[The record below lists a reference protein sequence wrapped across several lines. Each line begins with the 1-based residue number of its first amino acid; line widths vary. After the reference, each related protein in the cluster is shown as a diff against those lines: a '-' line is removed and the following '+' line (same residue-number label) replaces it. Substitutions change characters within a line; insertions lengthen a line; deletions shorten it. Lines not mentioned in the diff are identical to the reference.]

1 MTFSSITFL
10 IYFLPVFL
18 LVYHLVPHKFKNAC
32 ILLFSVFFY
41 AWGGPKFI
49 FVILGTTFLDFFLV
63 NKMASASTGSATGLS
78 KKQLLVISLLM
89 NLGLLF
95 YFKYSNFFIDNINEV
110 LGLAGIKPI
119 SWLKIVLPI
128 GISFYTFESVTYV
141 VDVYRGVHKPLK
153 NFWHYQ
159 TYILLFPKLI
169 AGPIVRYHDIA
180 DQITDREKNYT
191 PEVKLSGFYTF
202 CIGLAKKVIIANTIG
217 AQADDVFKLDATQID
232 TAAAWVGA
240 LAYTFQIYFDFS
252 GYSDMAIGICKM
264 IGIRLPENFNNP
276 YLSSSITEFWRRW
289 HITLGTWMKNYLY
302 IPLGGNKVDSN
313 FKLYRNLFIVF
324 LLSGLWHGAS
334 WNFIIWGAFHGF
346 FLVLERLFLL
356 KVYNK
361 TGKIIST
368 ILTFIIVVVG
378 WVYFRLENL
387 EQANHIVKTM
397 FSFNFFDGKFAL
409 HNDFYFSLSL
419 SILFSF
425 FAFIP
430 FTKQLQAK
438 VYGENHNTVSNTVML
453 TVSVLLFY
461 ISLSY
466 IAALDF
472 NPFIYF
478 RF

>member
-1 MTFSSITFL
+1 MVFSSITFL
-10 IYFLPVFL
+10 VYFLPVFL
-18 LVYHLVPHKFKNAC
+18 LAYHLTPNKLKNAC
-32 ILLFSVFFY
+32 ILIFSIIFY

-63 NKMASASTGSATGLS
+63 NKMHEAKTEKT
-78 KKQLLVISLLM
+78 KKQFLVLSLAM

-95 YFKYSNFFIDNINEV
+95 YFKYSNFFIENINAV
-110 LGLAGIKPI
+110 LGLVGIQEIK
-119 SWLKIVLPI
+119 WLKIILPI

-141 VDVYRGVHKPLK
+141 VDVYRGIHKPLK

-191 PEVKLSGFYTF
+191 ADVKLSGFYTF
-202 CIGLAKKVIIANTIG
+202 CLGLAKKVIIANTIG
-217 AQADDVFKLDATQID
+217 SQADDVFKLDMTQID
-232 TAAAWVGA
+232 SAAAWVGA

-252 GYSDMAIGICKM
+252 GYSDMAIGLCKIM
-264 IGIRLPENFNNP
+264 GFRLPENFHNP
-276 YLSSSITEFWRRW
+276 YLSGSITEFWRRW
-289 HITLGTWMKNYLY
+289 HMTLGSWMKNYLY
-302 IPLGGNKVDSN
+302 IPLGGNKVKSSS
-313 FKLYRNLFIVF
+313 KLYRNLMIVF
-324 LLSGLWHGAS
+324 LASGLWHGAS
-334 WNFIIWGAFHGF
+334 WNFIIWGAFHGL

-356 KVYNK
+356 KVYEK
-361 TGKIIST
+361 IGKVIPT
-368 ILTFIIVVVG
+368 LLTFLIVVVG
-378 WVYFRLENL
+378 WVYFRTEDLSY
-387 EQANHIVKTM
+387 ANHVVKQL
-397 FSFNFFDGKFAL
+397 FSFNFNDGKFAL
-409 HNDFYFSLSL
+409 HNDFYFSLTL
-419 SILFSF
+419 ATFFSF

-430 FTKQLQAK
+430 FTKNIQAK
-438 VYGENHNTVSNTVML
+438 VYGENHTTVSTTVML
-453 TVSVLLFY
+453 SLSIVLFY

>member
-1 MTFSSITFL
+1 MVFSSISFL
-10 IYFLPVFL
+10 VYFLPIFL
-18 LVYHLVPHKFKNAC
+18 LAYHLTPNKLKNAC
-32 ILLFSVFFY
+32 ILIFSIVFY

-63 NKMASASTGSATGLS
+63 NKMHEAKTTKT
-78 KKQLLVISLLM
+78 KKQFLVLSLVM

-95 YFKYSNFFIDNINEV
+95 YFKYSNFFIENINAV
-110 LGLAGIKPI
+110 LGLAGINEIK
-119 SWLKIVLPI
+119 WLKIVLPI

-141 VDVYRGVHKPLK
+141 VDVYRGIHKPLK

-191 PEVKLSGFYTF
+191 PDVKLSGFYTF

-217 AQADDVFKLDATQID
+217 SQADDVFNLDNSQID
-232 TAAAWVGA
+232 TATAWIGA

-252 GYSDMAIGICKM
+252 GYSDMAIGLCKIM
-264 IGIRLPENFNNP
+264 GFRISENFNNP
-276 YLSSSITEFWRRW
+276 YLSTSITEFWRRW
-289 HITLGTWMKNYLY
+289 HMTLGAWMKNYLY
-302 IPLGGNKVDSN
+302 IPLGGNKVSSPT
-313 FKLYRNLFIVF
+313 KLYRNLFIVF

-334 WNFIIWGAFHGF
+334 WNFIIWGAFHGV

-356 KVYNK
+356 KVYDK
-361 TGKIIST
+361 IGKIIPT
-368 ILTFIIVVVG
+368 LLTFLIVVVG
-378 WVYFRLENL
+378 WVYFRTENMG
-387 EQANHIVKTM
+387 QANYMVKTM
-397 FSFNFFDGKFAL
+397 FSFNSFDSKFAI
-409 HNDFYFSLSL
+409 HNDFYFSL
-419 SILFSF
+419 IIAAIFSF
-425 FAFIP
+425 FACIP
-430 FTKQLQAK
+430 ATKKLQVK
-438 VYGENHNTVSNTVML
+438 IYGETHTQISHSIMLVS
-453 TVSVLLFY
+453 SIALFY
-461 ISLSY
+461 IALSY

>member
-1 MTFSSITFL
+1 MVFSSITFL
-10 IYFLPVFL
+10 VYFLPIFL
-18 LVYHLVPHKFKNAC
+18 LAYHLTPHKFKNAC
-32 ILLFSVFFY
+32 ILIFSIVFY

-49 FVILGTTFLDFFLV
+49 FVILGTTFLDFILV
-63 NKMASASTGSATGLS
+63 NKMHEAKDAKT
-78 KKQLLVISLLM
+78 KKQILVISLLM

-95 YFKYSNFFIDNINEV
+95 YFKYSNFFIENINV
-110 LGLAGIKPI
+110 LFSAVGIGEIK
-119 SWLKIVLPI
+119 WLKIILPI

-141 VDVYRGVHKPLK
+141 VDVYRGIHKPLK
-153 NFWHYQ
+153 NFWNYQ

-180 DQITDREKNYT
+180 GQITDREKNYT
-191 PEVKLSGFYTF
+191 PDVKLSGFYTF

-217 AQADDVFKLDATQID
+217 SQADEVFKLDLADVNT
-232 TAAAWVGA
+232 TAAWVGA

-252 GYSDMAIGICKM
+252 GYSDMAIGLCKIM
-264 IGIRLPENFNNP
+264 GFRLPENFNNP

-289 HITLGTWMKNYLY
+289 HMTLGAWMKNYLY
-302 IPLGGNKVDSN
+302 IPLGGNKVDTN

-334 WNFIIWGAFHGF
+334 WNFIIWGAFHGL

-356 KVYNK
+356 KAYEK
-361 TGKIIST
+361 LPKIIPT
-368 ILTFIIVVVG
+368 LLTFLIVVIG
-378 WVYFRLENL
+378 WVYFRTENIS
-387 EQANHIVKTM
+387 QASHIIKTM
-397 FSFNFFDGKFAL
+397 FRFDFSPGKFAL
-409 HNDFYFSLSL
+409 HNDFYFSLLL
-419 SILFSF
+419 SVVFSF
-425 FAFIP
+425 FAFLP
-430 FTKQLQAK
+430 VTKSLQAK
-438 VYGENHNTVSNTVML
+438 VYGENHTAASNGIMML
-453 TVSVLLFY
+453 ISITLFY

>member
-1 MTFSSITFL
+1 MVFSSITFL
-10 IYFLPVFL
+10 VYFLPIFL
-18 LVYHLVPHKFKNAC
+18 LAYHLTPNKLKNAC
-32 ILLFSVFFY
+32 ILIFSIVFY

-49 FVILGTTFLDFFLV
+49 FVILGTTLVDFFLV
-63 NKMASASTGSATGLS
+63 KKMAES
-78 KKQLLVISLLM
+78 KSDKTKKRLLVISLII
-89 NLGLLF
+89 NIGLLF
-95 YFKYSNFFIDNINEV
+95 YFKYCNFFIENFNEA
-110 LGLAGIKPI
+110 LGLAGIKEI

-141 VDVYRGVHKPLK
+141 VDVYRGIHKPLK

-191 PEVKLSGFYTF
+191 ADVKLSGFYTF

-217 AQADDVFKLDATQID
+217 SQADDVFKMDVQHID
-232 TAAAWVGA
+232 SAAAWVGA
-240 LAYTFQIYFDFS
+240 IAYTFQIYFDFS
-252 GYSDMAIGICKM
+252 GYSDMAIGLCKIM
-264 IGIRLPENFNNP
+264 GIRIPENFNNP

-289 HITLGTWMKNYLY
+289 HMTLGAWMKNYLY

-313 FKLYRNLFIVF
+313 AKLYRNLLIVF
-324 LLSGLWHGAS
+324 LLSGLWHGAA
-334 WNFIIWGAFHGF
+334 WTFIFWGAFHGL

-356 KVYNK
+356 KVYA
-361 TGKIIST
+361 KIGRLFST
-368 ILTFIIVVVG
+368 LLTFFIVVVG
-378 WVYFRLENL
+378 WVYFRSENMS
-387 EQANHIVKTM
+387 QANHFIKAM
-397 FSFNFFDGKFAL
+397 FSFNFTDGKFAL
-409 HNDFYFSLSL
+409 HNDFYFSLAL
-419 SILFSF
+419 AVFFSF
-425 FAFIP
+425 FACFP
-430 FTKQLQAK
+430 FTKKLQASA
-438 VYGENHNTVSNTVML
+438 YGENHTVVSNTVL
-453 TVSVLLFY
+453 LSISVLLFY

>member
-1 MTFSSITFL
+1 MVFSSITFL
-10 IYFLPVFL
+10 VYFLPIFL
-18 LVYHLVPHKFKNAC
+18 LAYHLTPHKFKNAC
-32 ILLFSVFFY
+32 ILIFSIVFY

-49 FVILGTTFLDFFLV
+49 FVILGTTFLDYFLV
-63 NKMASASTGSATGLS
+63 SKMAESKSEKT
-78 KKQLLVISLLM
+78 KKQFLVLSLIM

-95 YFKYSNFFIDNINEV
+95 YFKYSNFFIDNINGA
-110 LGLAGIKPI
+110 LGLAGMKEI

-141 VDVYRGVHKPLK
+141 VDVYRGIHKPLK

-180 DQITDREKNYT
+180 DQITNRENNYT
-191 PEVKLSGFYTF
+191 ADVKLSGFYTF

-217 AQADDVFKLDATQID
+217 AQADDVFKLDVQHID
-232 TAAAWVGA
+232 SAAAWVGA
-240 LAYTFQIYFDFS
+240 IAYAFQIYFDFS
-252 GYSDMAIGICKM
+252 GYSDMAIGLCKM

-289 HITLGTWMKNYLY
+289 HITLGAWMKNYLY
-302 IPLGGNKVDSN
+302 IPLGGNTVASEY
-313 FKLYRNLFIVF
+313 KLYRNLFIVF

-334 WNFIIWGAFHGF
+334 WNFIIWGTFHGL
-346 FLVLERLFLL
+346 FLVMERLFLL
-356 KVYNK
+356 KVYAK
-361 TGKIIST
+361 IGKVIST
-368 ILTFIIVVVG
+368 VITFLIVVVG
-378 WVYFRLENL
+378 WVYFRIEDLS
-387 EQANHIVKTM
+387 QANHIVKTM
-397 FSFNFFDGKFAL
+397 FSFNFTDGKFAL

-419 SILFSF
+419 AVFFSF

-430 FTKQLQAK
+430 FTKNIQTK
-438 VYGENHNTVSNTVML
+438 VYGENQTAVTNVLLLSTSI
-453 TVSVLLFY
+453 LLFY

>member
-1 MTFSSITFL
+1 MVFSSITFL
-10 IYFLPVFL
+10 VYFLPLFL
-18 LVYHLVPHKFKNAC
+18 LVYHLTPHKFKNAC
-32 ILLFSVFFY
+32 ILIFSIIFY

-49 FVILGTTFLDFFLV
+49 FVILGTTFIDYFIV
-63 NKMASASTGSATGLS
+63 NKMYQAKSEKG
-78 KKQLLVISLLM
+78 KKQLLIISLLI
-89 NLGLLF
+89 NLGLLA
-95 YFKYSNFFIDNINEV
+95 YFKYSNFFIDNINV
-110 LGLAGIKPI
+110 ALSTLGIKEI
-119 SWLKIVLPI
+119 TWLKIALPI

-191 PEVKLSGFYTF
+191 ADVKLSGFYTF

-217 AQADDVFKLDATQID
+217 SQADDVFKLEAQDLN

-252 GYSDMAIGICKM
+252 GYSDMAIGLCKIM
-264 IGIRLPENFNNP
+264 GIRLPENFNNP
-276 YLSSSITEFWRRW
+276 YLSSSISEFWRRW

-302 IPLGGNKVDSN
+302 IPLGGNKVN
-313 FKLYRNLFIVF
+313 ANYKLYRNLLIVF
-324 LLSGLWHGAS
+324 LASGLWHGAS
-334 WNFIIWGAFHGF
+334 WNFVIWGAYHGL
-346 FLVLERLFLL
+346 FLILERLFLL
-356 KVYNK
+356 NVYAK
-361 TGKIIST
+361 IGKFIST
-368 ILTFIIVVVG
+368 IITFIIVVVG
-378 WVYFRLENL
+378 WVYFRIEDLS
-387 EQANHIVKTM
+387 QANHIVKTM
-397 FSFNFFDGKFAL
+397 FSFDFTDGKFAL

-419 SILFSF
+419 AVVFSF
-425 FAFIP
+425 FACLP
-430 FTKQLQAK
+430 FTKTLQAK
-438 VYGENHNTVSNTVML
+438 VYGEHHTTLSNTVL
-453 TVSVLLFY
+453 LSCSILLFY

-466 IAALDF
+466 IAALGF

>member
-1 MTFSSITFL
+1 MVFSSITFL
-10 IYFLPVFL
+10 VYFLPIFL
-18 LVYHLVPHKFKNAC
+18 LAYHLTPNKLKNAC
-32 ILLFSVFFY
+32 ILIFSIVFY

-63 NKMASASTGSATGLS
+63 NKMAESKTTTT

-95 YFKYSNFFIDNINEV
+95 YFKYCNFFIDNINEV
-110 LGLAGIKPI
+110 FSLVGIKEI
-119 SWLKIVLPI
+119 SWLKIILPI

-141 VDVYRGVHKPLK
+141 VDVYRGIHKPLK

-180 DQITDREKNYT
+180 DQITNRENNYT
-191 PEVKLSGFYTF
+191 AAVKLSGFYTF

-217 AQADDVFKLDATQID
+217 AQADDVFKLDAQHID
-232 TAAAWVGA
+232 TAAAWTGA
-240 LAYTFQIYFDFS
+240 IAYTFQIYFDFS
-252 GYSDMAIGICKM
+252 GYSDMAIGLCKIM
-264 IGIRLPENFNNP
+264 GIRLPENFNNP
-276 YLSSSITEFWRRW
+276 YLSSSITDFWRRW

-302 IPLGGNKVDSN
+302 IPLGGNKVNSN
-313 FKLYRNLFIVF
+313 FKLYRNLMIVF

-334 WNFIIWGAFHGF
+334 WNFIIWGAFHGL

-356 KVYNK
+356 NFYKK
-361 TGKIIST
+361 TGKFVST
-368 ILTFIIVVVG
+368 VFTFLIVVVG
-378 WVYFRLENL
+378 WVYFRLEDL
-387 EQANHIVKTM
+387 TQANHIIQSM
-397 FSFNFFDGKFAL
+397 FSFHFEDGRFAL
-409 HNDFYFSLSL
+409 RNDFIFSLCL
-419 SILFSF
+419 AAFFSF

-430 FTKQLQAK
+430 FTKNIQLK
-438 VYGENHNTVSNTVML
+438 VYGENHTTISNSLMMIT
-453 TVSVLLFY
+453 SILLFY

-466 IAALDF
+466 IAASDF

>member
-1 MTFSSITFL
+1 MVFSSITFL
-10 IYFLPVFL
+10 VYFLPIFL
-18 LVYHLVPHKFKNAC
+18 LAYHLTPNKFKNAC
-32 ILLFSVFFY
+32 ILIFSIVFY

-63 NKMASASTGSATGLS
+63 SKMYEAKSIKT
-78 KKQLLVISLLM
+78 KKQLLVISLVM

-110 LGLAGIKPI
+110 LGLAGVKEMT
-119 SWLKIVLPI
+119 WLKIVLPI

-141 VDVYRGVHKPLK
+141 VDVYRGIHKPLK
-153 NFWHYQ
+153 NFWNYQ

-191 PEVKLSGFYTF
+191 PDVKLSGFYTF

-217 AQADDVFKLDATQID
+217 AQADDVFKLSITEID
-232 TAAAWVGA
+232 SAAAWVGA
-240 LAYTFQIYFDFS
+240 MAYTFQIYFDFS

-289 HITLGTWMKNYLY
+289 HITLGAWMKNYLY
-302 IPLGGNKVDSN
+302 IPLGGNKVNSKA
-313 FKLYRNLFIVF
+313 KLYRNLFIVF
-324 LLSGLWHGAS
+324 LISGLWHGAS
-334 WNFIIWGAFHGF
+334 WNFIIWGAFHGV

-356 KVYNK
+356 KFYEK
-361 TGKIIST
+361 TGKVVST
-368 ILTFIIVVVG
+368 IFTFLIVVVG
-378 WVYFRLENL
+378 WVYFRIENL
-387 EQANHIVKTM
+387 TYANRVIKSM
-397 FSFNFFDGKFAL
+397 FSFNFTDGKFAL
-409 HNDFYFSLSL
+409 HNDFYFSLFL
-419 SILFSF
+419 AAFFSF
-425 FAFIP
+425 FALIP
-430 FTKQLQAK
+430 FTKNIQLK
-438 VYGENHNTVSNTVML
+438 VYGENHTKASNAMML
-453 TVSVLLFY
+453 TVSVILFY

>member
-1 MTFSSITFL
+1 MIFSSITFL
-10 IYFLPVFL
+10 VYFLPIFL
-18 LVYHLVPHKFKNAC
+18 LAYHLTPNKFKNAC
-32 ILLFSVFFY
+32 ILIFSIVFY

-63 NKMASASTGSATGLS
+63 NKMHEAKTTKT
-78 KKQLLVISLLM
+78 KKQILVLSLLM

-95 YFKYSNFFIDNINEV
+95 YFKYSNFFIENINAV
-110 LGLAGIKPI
+110 LGLAGISEIK
-119 SWLKIVLPI
+119 WLKIVLPI

-141 VDVYRGVHKPLK
+141 VDVYRGIHKPLK

-191 PEVKLSGFYTF
+191 PDVKLSGFYTF

-217 AQADDVFKLDATQID
+217 SQADEVFNLDNSQID

-252 GYSDMAIGICKM
+252 GYSDMAIGLCKIM
-264 IGIRLPENFNNP
+264 GFRIPENFNNP
-276 YLSSSITEFWRRW
+276 YLSNSITEFWRRW
-289 HITLGTWMKNYLY
+289 HMTLGAWMKNYLY
-302 IPLGGNKVDSN
+302 IPLGGNKVDTAT
-313 FKLYRNLFIVF
+313 KLYRNLFIVF

-334 WNFIIWGAFHGF
+334 WNFIIWGAFHGL

-356 KVYNK
+356 KAYNK
-361 TGKIIST
+361 IGKIIPT
-368 ILTFIIVVVG
+368 LLTFLIVVVG
-378 WVYFRLENL
+378 WVYFRTEDLG
-387 EQANHIVKTM
+387 QANHIIKTM
-397 FSFNFFDGKFAL
+397 FSFNFADGKFAL
-409 HNDFYFSLSL
+409 HNDFYFSLTL
-419 SILFSF
+419 AALFSF
-425 FAFIP
+425 FACIP
-430 FTKQLQAK
+430 ATKALQAK
-438 VYGENHNTVSNTVML
+438 IYGERHNAVSHSVML
-453 TVSVLLFY
+453 VSSIALFY